1 MSFSTTTQLN
11 RIATLLAS
19 GLNQVQ
25 VSSIVNVSPSRI
37 AQITATED
45 FKLVYADKKQAHDK
59 EDVEKL
65 AISAKY
71 LSAEHALLDHIIAQV
86 PNVEMKDAA
95 AALRIVVERQDKAAA
110 RVNPV
115 HAGVVVNQNI
125 VQLMLPAHA
134 VPEIVLNS
142 DKEVIAINNQ
152 TLAPLSSDA
161 VTNLFAKLSHKEPD
175 YVETSLPD
183 ITEDCFSPSSEAI
196 TTEYTY
202 AAAAA

>member
-1 MSFSTTTQLN
+1 MSFSTTTQLT

-19 GLNQVQ
+19 GLNQNQ

-37 AQITATED
+37 AQITATD
-45 FKLVYADKKQAHDK
+45 AFKEIYADKKLAHDK

-71 LSAEHALLDHIIAQV
+71 LSAEHALLDHIIANV

-95 AALRIVVERQDKAAA
+95 AALRIVAERQDKAAA
-110 RVNPV
+110 RINPV

-125 VQLMLPAHA
+125 VQLMLPTHA
-134 VPEIVLNS
+134 IPEIVLNN
-142 DKEVIAINNQ
+142 DREVVAINNQ

-161 VTNLFAKLSHKEPD
+161 VTNLFAKLSGKETEN
-175 YVETSLPD
+175 VQASLPD
-183 ITEDCFSPSSEAI
+183 LTEESTRLPLEDFSAPNYS
-196 TTEYTY
+196 Y
-202 AAAAA
+202 AAA